1 MFSVVHH
8 RFAKAGHNHTSWPMK
23 KDIPEYKVEEL
34 AIAILP
40 RTDEALIEDEMW
52 DVYLLNLKEA
62 PIENVLINS
71 RGYGELEGEQM
82 RTTILRHFFNE
93 VGPLEAHLIEPIQTK
108 LFDIA
113 NEYWVSFTFDGY
125 MYDKRY
131 VFVRGSISEENFTT
145 IPVLQRRGVM
155 IK

>member
-1 MFSVVHH
+1 MTIYS
-8 RFAKAGHNHTSWPMK
+8 AQPDSWPMK

-40 RTDEALIEDEMW
+40 RTEDGVQDEMW
-52 DVYLLNLKEA
+52 DVYLLNLKED

-82 RTTILRHFFNE
+82 KTTVLRHFFNE
-93 VGPLEAHLIEPIQTK
+93 VGPLQAHLIEPIQTK

-113 NEYWVSFTFDGY
+113 NEYWVSFTYDGY

-131 VFVRGSISEENFTT
+131 VFVRGSISEENFTN
-145 IPVLQRRGVM
+145 IPVLHRKGVM

>member
-1 MFSVVHH
+1 
-8 RFAKAGHNHTSWPMK
+8 MK

-40 RTDEALIEDEMW
+40 RFEESIQEEEMW

-62 PIENVLINS
+62 PIENVLVNS
-71 RGYGELEGEQM
+71 RGYGELDGEQM

-93 VGPLEAHLIEPIQTK
+93 VGPHQAHLIEPIHTK

-113 NEYWVSFTFDGY
+113 NEYWVSFTFGGY
-125 MYDKRY
+125 MYDKKY
-131 VFVRGSISEENFTT
+131 VFVRGSISQENFTT
-145 IPVLQRRGVM
+145 IPVLHRRGVM